1 MSKPTAARLNRILL
15 FLAATAC
22 AVAAAVLC
30 PAASAG
36 QYTVGSCDSAAAF
49 GHNTTAWTRFANA
62 GTAYEA
68 CPTNGSPTAGVSD
81 RLTQGTYGGFSHSG
95 HAFTAPSGAT
105 ITGIRWAGRMARDN
119 CRWGVYLRA
128 APSGTPVLGM
138 PNGQVCATLGFD
150 NRGWPIP
157 QTVPGGTTRLEQLVI
172 CGASECPPAAVFHS
186 HVLEVTIYDPVSPS
200 ISLGGPLASGQWVS
214 GTAGRFPDIQIT
226 GGDNT
231 GVQRIGAALGARNSS
246 QGAACN
252 WSQPQPCPGQSTMAW
267 TPGVGDL
274 TDGGH
279 TLSVSATDAG
289 GNTTTTTRIVYVD
302 NTPPDPVLP
311 EIAGGS
317 GWRRING
324 FAVSWTNQ
332 PQGAAPITRAHWKL
346 CRTDGSCPAGGLQA
360 GNGVHELPRLMAPAP
375 GDYRL
380 FVWLEDAAG
389 NQREATAAVAVPVRF
404 DPEPPELAFL
414 APDPADPLRVVVNSS
429 DRHSGIAQG
438 EIEMRQ
444 SGTDLWHGLP
454 TKLEGSQLVAYVD
467 DERFRRGAYE
477 FRAHAQD
484 QAGNEASTGK
494 RTDGSAATL
503 RLPARIDTRLRVGL
517 LRQLGGHRRSRRLDR
532 TVTARYGRVL
542 RLSGLLVNA
551 DGQAIEGASV
561 EALDER
567 PDGTFFP
574 FGLVTTGRDGRFRYV
589 LRATRNR
596 DLLFRYAGSRR
607 IGAAT
612 SPFELRVPAASSIR
626 VSRRRVRNSQ
636 GVVFR
641 GRVASRPVPASGKLI
656 EMQAHFRGRWRTFS
670 TLRSDRAGRWKFRYR
685 FGATLGRVTYRF
697 RVRLPSEGGYPFISG
712 RSRVAR
718 VLVVGR

>member
-1 MSKPTAARLNRILL
+1 MSNATARRTHSTLLSTAA
-15 FLAATAC
+15 AC
-22 AVAAAVLC
+22 AIALVALC
-30 PAASAG
+30 PVARAG
-36 QYTVGSCDSAAAF
+36 QYTVVSCDSAAAF
-49 GHNTTAWTRFANA
+49 GHNTTAWVPFGNA

-68 CPTNGSPTAGVSD
+68 CPTFGGLTAGVSN

-95 HAFTAPSGAT
+95 HAFTAPPGAT
-105 ITGIRWAGRMARDN
+105 ITKIRWAGRIARDN
-119 CRWGVYLRA
+119 CRWAVYFRA
-128 APSGTPVLGM
+128 MPSGALVLGM
-138 PNGQVCATLGFD
+138 PNGQFCETLGFD
-150 NRGWPIP
+150 NRGFPLE
-157 QTVPGGTTRLEQLVI
+157 QFAPGGTTRLEQLVI
-172 CGASECPPAAVFHS
+172 CGASECPPPAVFHS
-186 HVLEVTIYDPVSPS
+186 HVLEVTVDDPHPPG
-200 ISLGGPLASGQWVS
+200 ISLSGPLASGSWVS

-226 GGDNT
+226 GTDNT
-231 GVQRIGAALGARNSS
+231 GVQRIDAALGARSS
-246 QGAACN
+246 NQGATCN
-252 WSQPQPCPGQSTMAW
+252 WSLPQPCPSQSTMAW

-274 TDGGH
+274 SDGSH
-279 TLSVSATDAG
+279 TISVSATDAG
-289 GNTTTTTRIVYVD
+289 GSTSTTTRIVYVD

-317 GWRRING
+317 GWRRVNG
-324 FAVSWTNQ
+324 FTISWAN
-332 PQGAAPITRAHWKL
+332 PPNGAAPITRAHWKL
-346 CRTDGSCPAGGLQA
+346 CRADGGCPTRGEQVGQS
-360 GNGVHELPRLMAPAP
+360 VHEIPRLIAPTP

-389 NQREATAAVAVPVRF
+389 NQREANSAVSVPIRF
-404 DPEPPELAFL
+404 DPDPPELAFL
-414 APDPADPLRVVVNSS
+414 APDPADPLRVVVNGS

-444 SGTDLWHGLP
+444 SGTDAWHGLP

-503 RLPARIDTRLRVGL
+503 RLPARIDTRLTVGL
-517 LRQLGGHRRSRRLDR
+517 LRKLGGHRRARRFDR
-532 TVTARYGRVL
+532 TVTARYRRVL

-551 DGQAIEGASV
+551 DGQPIEGASV
-561 EALDER
+561 EALEER
-567 PDGTFFP
+567 PYGTSLP
-574 FGLVTTGRDGRFRYV
+574 IGLATTGPEGRFRYI

-596 DLLFRYAGSRR
+596 DLLFRYPGSRR
-607 IGAAT
+607 IGVAT
-612 SPFELRVPAASSIR
+612 SPFELRVRAASSIR
-626 VSRRRVRNSQ
+626 VSRRRVRNGQ

-641 GRVASRPVPASGKLI
+641 GRVASRPLPASGKLI

-670 TLRSDRAGRWKFRYR
+670 TLRSDRTGRWRFRYR

-697 RVRLPSEGGYPFISG
+697 RARLPAEGGYPFISG

-718 VLVVGR
+718 VLVVGE